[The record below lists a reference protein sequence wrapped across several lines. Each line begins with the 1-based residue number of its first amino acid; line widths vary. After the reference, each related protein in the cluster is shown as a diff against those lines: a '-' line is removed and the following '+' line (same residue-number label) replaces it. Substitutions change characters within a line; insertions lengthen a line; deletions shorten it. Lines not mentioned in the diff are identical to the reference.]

1 MALLEVENLRVC
13 FETPSEPF
21 AAVDGVSLCVQPGQT
36 LAIVG
41 QSGCGKTVLCRNL
54 MRLCAGNS
62 RVEGS
67 IRLEGRQLLELSE
80 KQMRQI
86 CGKEMAYLFQEPHLA
101 LDPSFPIG
109 TQITEAMFAHEKVG
123 KRQAKE
129 RAMRL
134 LELVSLEKSC
144 YFCYPHQLSGGM
156 LQRAAL
162 AVALACQPKLLI
174 ADEPTTALDATVQ
187 AEILRLLARL
197 KRELGMAMLLITH
210 DFGVAAQLADDIA
223 VMYAGKFVEQGRAEE
238 VLYAPRHPY
247 TWSLLAALPGAE
259 RAIAAKKAPQS
270 IAAALA
276 AEPALPNFELPEIAC
291 PAQQWSFLR
300 DMPAGALP
308 KQAHG
313 FAPEHRPEKQPGDAY
328 APHNAYALAIDYL
341 QAPPRFYLS
350 PTHWAATWLLHP
362 SAPQI
367 APPVYVREGKVV
379 IEEGY
384 FEATDAHV

>member
-13 FETPSEPF
+13 FETPSGPF
-21 AAVDGVSLCVQPGQT
+21 AAVDGVSLRVQPGQT

-86 CGKEMAYLFQEPHLA
+86 RGKEMAYLFQEPHLA

-109 TQITEAMFAHEKVG
+109 AHITEAILVHEKAG
-123 KRQAKE
+123 KRQARE
-129 RAMRL
+129 RAMQL

-197 KRELGMAMLLITH
+197 KRELGMATLLITH

-223 VMYAGKFVEQGRAEE
+223 VMYAGKFVEQGRAAE
-238 VLYAPRHPY
+238 VLYAPGHPY

-259 RAIAAKKAPQS
+259 PAQKAEEAPRNPARPSTSHPSARQAISAAG
-270 IAAALA
+270 AAAPE
-276 AEPALPNFELPEIAC
+276 EPEQPENEQES
-291 PAQQWSFLR
+291 P
-300 DMPAGALP
+300 
-308 KQAHG
+308 
-313 FAPEHRPEKQPGDAY
+313 
-328 APHNAYALAIDYL
+328 PHNADAQADHV
-341 QAPPRFYLS
+341 QAPPRLYLS
-350 PTHWAATWLLHP
+350 PTHWATWQP
-362 SAPQI
+362 GVSAPR
-367 APPVYVREGKVV
+367 AYVREGKVV

>member
-13 FETPSEPF
+13 FETPSGPF

-86 CGKEMAYLFQEPHLA
+86 RGKKMAYLFQEPHLA

-109 TQITEAMFAHEKVG
+109 AQITEAILVHEKVG

-144 YFCYPHQLSGGM
+144 YSCYPHQLSGGM

-238 VLYAPRHPY
+238 VLYAPGHPY

-259 RAIAAKKAPQS
+259 
-270 IAAALA
+270 
-276 AEPALPNFELPEIAC
+276 
-291 PAQQWSFLR
+291 PAQKAEEAARPSASHPSAR
-300 DMPAGALP
+300 
-308 KQAHG
+308 QAISAADTA
-313 FAPEHRPEKQPGDAY
+313 APEEQQPENEQESSPGDAY
-328 APHNAYALAIDYL
+328 ASQNAYL
-341 QAPPRFYLS
+341 QAPPRLYLS
-350 PTHWAATWLLHP
+350 PTHWAAWQP
-362 SAPQI
+362 GVSAPR
-367 APPVYVREGKVV
+367 AYVREGKVV

>member
-13 FETPSEPF
+13 FETPSGPF
-21 AAVDGVSLCVQPGQT
+21 AAVDGVSLRVQPGQT

-86 CGKEMAYLFQEPHLA
+86 RGKEMAYLFQEPHLA

-109 TQITEAMFAHEKVG
+109 AQITEAILVHEKAG
-123 KRQAKE
+123 KRQARE
-129 RAMRL
+129 RAMQL

-156 LQRAAL
+156 QQR
-162 AVALACQPKLLI
+162 VLI

-197 KRELGMAMLLITH
+197 KRELGMATLLITH

-223 VMYAGKFVEQGRAEE
+223 VMYAGKFVEQGRAAE
-238 VLYAPRHPY
+238 VLYAPGHPY

-259 RAIAAKKAPQS
+259 PAQKAEEAPRNPARPSTSHPSARQAISAAG
-270 IAAALA
+270 AAAPE
-276 AEPALPNFELPEIAC
+276 EPEQPENEQES
-291 PAQQWSFLR
+291 P
-300 DMPAGALP
+300 
-308 KQAHG
+308 
-313 FAPEHRPEKQPGDAY
+313 
-328 APHNAYALAIDYL
+328 PHNADAQADHV
-341 QAPPRFYLS
+341 QAPPRLYLS
-350 PTHWAATWLLHP
+350 PTHWATWQP
-362 SAPQI
+362 GVSAPR
-367 APPVYVREGKVV
+367 AYVREGKVV